1 MVRPNIVILPGIV
14 YPNQN
19 FLGNGP
25 SALFLSFL
33 LHGNIPYY
41 DPDTKYGPHPDRELH
56 RLLQPYI
63 HGSGTALSLL
73 DAMKDHRI
81 LSYIQ
86 FSYASFFSANTSPT
100 SLLFDALIASEEA
113 SFASFESKE
122 TRIKWIH
129 DTTSAIPHIILGS
142 SPKPGGQWSSSDTSD
157 DTEEKS
163 LSYAEMLSLPGFSF
177 TEFFRGRKKTESGN
191 GIRSFTRPKRGDI
204 ADYYDEYSKRMCA
217 SSSHF
222 LSNTVVTNVD
232 LIDLAKPTYML
243 FYVDKITGNTYTHTT
258 NTVVLASGVFEK
270 PLRNLLNQKLPSAT
284 TPVLSSLNLPIIGQ
298 TRIPIIS
305 PPKDFNDIG
314 SMEPSI
320 IVPTCQ
326 PQLEHQT
333 VLILGSGVSAAETV
347 NRYSKYP
354 NIHIIHMYRWSLED
368 PGPLRR
374 FSKET
379 YPEYARIY
387 RLMKRVCKQN
397 VETPTL
403 HPDFFSNGS
412 DYECMPNSTIL
423 DMSPCGKVTIKL
435 GTGEIVNRSVNS
447 IELCTGRSG
456 SLMYLSPTICKLA
469 GFSVHGHDSTT
480 ASSNEVD
487 LNAVNKMSLR
497 PYLVSSKPQSVTEEV
512 SEIVA
517 ASSNSATV
525 ADNQAREPEST
536 TTSRRNSCFSDEGD
550 FNDTSSPSIASS
562 IHEDTD
568 GEYSLRLGN
577 GLYIIGSLTGE
588 SLVRLMLGG
597 CAWVAG
603 DIFKKTHNTY

>member
-1 MVRPNIVILPGIV
+1 M

-19 FLGNGP
+19 ILGNGP

-33 LHGNIPYY
+33 LHGNVPYY

-56 RLLQPYI
+56 RLLQPYVYES
-63 HGSGTALSLL
+63 GSALSLL

-129 DTTSAIPHIILGS
+129 DTTFAIPHIILGS
-142 SPKPGGQWSSSDTSD
+142 SPKPGGQWSSGNTSD

-177 TEFFRGRKKTESGN
+177 TEFFCSHEKKESSN
-191 GIRSFTRPKRGDI
+191 GMKSFTRPKRGDI
-204 ADYYDEYSKRMCA
+204 ANYYDEYSKRMCA
-217 SSSHF
+217 SYSRF

-232 LIDLAKPTYML
+232 LIDLATPTYMI
-243 FYVDKITGNTYTHTT
+243 FYIDKITGNTYTHTT
-258 NTVVLASGVFEK
+258 NAVVLASGVFEK
-270 PLRNLLNQKLPSAT
+270 PLRTLLDQKLPSVT
-284 TPVLSSLNLPIIGQ
+284 TPVLTTLSLPIIGQ
-298 TRIPIIS
+298 TRIPIIP
-305 PPKDFNDIG
+305 PPKNFNDIG
-314 SMEPSI
+314 SMEPSV

-326 PQLEHQT
+326 PHLAHQT
-333 VLILGSGVSAAETV
+333 VLIIGTGVSAAETV

-354 NIHIIHMYRWSLED
+354 NIHIIHMYRWSLEH

-387 RLMKRVCKQN
+387 RLMKRACKQN
-397 VETPTL
+397 LETTTV
-403 HPDFFSNGS
+403 HPDFFSDGS
-412 DYECMPNSTIL
+412 DYECMPNSCIL
-423 DMSPCGKVTIKL
+423 EMSSCGKVSIKL
-435 GTGEIVNRSVNS
+435 GTGEIVNRSVSS

-469 GFSVHGHDSTT
+469 GFLVHDNGSAT

-487 LNAVNKMSLR
+487 LNAVNKMSLK
-497 PYLVSSKPQSVTEEV
+497 PYLVSSKPQSVKEEG

-517 ASSNSATV
+517 TSSNLATV

-550 FNDTSSPSIASS
+550 FINTPSPSLASS
-562 IHEDTD
+562 MHEDSD

-577 GLYIIGSLTGE
+577 GLYTIGSLTGE

-603 DIFKKTHNTY
+603 DIFKNFHNTY